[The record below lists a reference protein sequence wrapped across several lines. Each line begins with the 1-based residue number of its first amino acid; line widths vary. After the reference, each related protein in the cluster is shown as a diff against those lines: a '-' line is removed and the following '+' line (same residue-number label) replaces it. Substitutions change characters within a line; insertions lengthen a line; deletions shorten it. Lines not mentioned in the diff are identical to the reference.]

1 VQVATI
7 KIPVPESLRQRMD
20 KAAGEDWPAI
30 ARQAFESHL
39 ERMALRGSADA
50 KLGPVID
57 RLQASKARYDE
68 RQKRAGFGRGYAWAR
83 DRAEFH
89 DLQQVVDAPD
99 YRTAADVVRRTRGFS
114 QRDEFGDA
122 ALPSDEMWEGFV
134 DGATALY
141 GDVVDNL

>member
-1 VQVATI
+1 VATI
-7 KIPVPESLRQRMD
+7 KIPVPEALRQRMD

-30 ARQAFESHL
+30 ARQAFEAHL
-39 ERMALRGSADA
+39 ERLALRERADA
-50 KLGPVID
+50 KLRPAID
-57 RLQASKARYDE
+57 RLQASKARYNE
-68 RQKRAGFGRGYAWAR
+68 RQKNASFGRGYAWAR

-99 YRTAADVVRRTRGFS
+99 YRAAADVVRRTRGFS

-134 DGATALY
+134 DGAAALY
-141 GDVVDNL
+141 GDIVDNL